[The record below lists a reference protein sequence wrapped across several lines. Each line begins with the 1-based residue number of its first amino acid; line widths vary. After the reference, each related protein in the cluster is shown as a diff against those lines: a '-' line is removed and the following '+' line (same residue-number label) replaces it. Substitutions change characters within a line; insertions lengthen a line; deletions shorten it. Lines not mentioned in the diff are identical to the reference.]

1 MSIMIFKATVAGV
14 GQHYFVMSSAGVH
27 MGLEISANPGNKVN
41 EDTGIALLA
50 YIANLAPANV
60 VPYNPPSFNDQPGWP
75 NVKAMAA
82 KVCGMPS
89 DYPLAP
95 GTPFVAA
102 SYFNTNA

>member
-1 MSIMIFKATVAGV
+1 
-14 GQHYFVMSSAGVH
+14 
-27 MGLEISANPGNKVN
+27 MGLEISANPANKQM
-41 EDTGIALLA
+41 EDIGIGLLA
-50 YIANLAPANV
+50 YIAKLQPGQTTYDAPVFSDYA
-60 VPYNPPSFNDQPGWP
+60 GWP